1 MCNYTY
7 ENGSNCTQGNYNN
20 SRYCILHGDDF
31 GSVKKNNFQ
40 HFHVNDF
47 NTVISRQA
55 GNLERVIFPNGSV
68 VSSNGNS
75 LNFKDC
81 FFYGTTTINH
91 GINSKHTN
99 IIFENCEGK
108 AENPAYLKIDSSS
121 IDLKFQ
127 NSKFFQSIQFA
138 PMQHQSVQFE
148 NCTNIT
154 VINFSN
160 TVGASSIIC
169 KNSILGALNV
179 QKNGDGII
187 ALSDCTFDKINLKAT
202 GSYPIT
208 IDTCVIE
215 ASSDISGRFE
225 NSEINFFGVECKKSL
240 SVEIQ
245 EHIQAL
251 RFMPNGRRKK
261 TRFKV
266 LSVLGTRPIA
276 DIFLDQVKADF
287 VSFGFSALRGKLQI
301 NNLNANRLKI
311 APSNPSND
319 TDIYEQVSIK
329 EIEIK
334 DELQVSDIMVQTL
347 SFRNNEIEGKTY
359 FKNCHFLGDADFQ
372 GTTFKDD
379 AVFKCSSKSREAS
392 ADTVHGLVSF
402 AGTVFLKDVDFSNR
416 KFDGSLSFDKTHFH
430 EAPNFSGASLSQ
442 HTTMETAYFH
452 DVENSRVKQ
461 YAPERYRTLKHKM
474 EELRD
479 RRSQGKFFRCEQI
492 AYRILKRKSWFERL
506 LSLSYEKVSNYGT
519 SIGKPLAW
527 ICACILFFGL
537 IFLLPSVWNGCGD
550 TPYEKCF
557 GSPINESFKNVFK
570 PFESFRSDHKT
581 NWRSYVGALES
592 LMIYSLFA
600 VFLIS
605 VRWRFKKD

>member
-1 MCNYTY
+1 MCDYTY
-7 ENGSNCTQGNYNN
+7 ENGDGCYEQYFNG
-20 SRYCILHGDDF
+20 SRYCILHGELF
-31 GSVKKNNFQ
+31 GDWHKQNFQ
-40 HFHVNDF
+40 PAHIRTF
-47 NTVISRQA
+47 NNRIN
-55 GNLERVIFPNGSV
+55 NLQGKLEGVVFPNGSI
-68 VSSNGNS
+68 VSSNGNA
-75 LNFKDC
+75 LHFKNC
-81 FFYGTTTINH
+81 FFYGTTTIIH
-91 GINSKHTN
+91 GNNNQHTN

-108 AENPAYLKIDSSS
+108 AENPAYLKIDCAST
-121 IDLKFQ
+121 DLKFQ
-127 NSKFFQSIQFA
+127 NSKFFQSIEFTQK
-138 PMQHQSVQFE
+138 QHQFVQFE

-160 TVGASSIIC
+160 TLGASSIIC

-179 QKNGDGII
+179 HKSGDGII
-187 ALSDCTFDKINLKAT
+187 SLSDTTFDKISLKAT

-215 ASSDISGRFE
+215 GSSDISGRFE
-225 NSEINFFGVECKKSL
+225 NSEINLFGVECKKSL

-301 NNLNANRLKI
+301 NTLNANQLKI
-311 APSNPSND
+311 APSNSTND

-329 EIEIK
+329 ETEIK

-347 SFRNNEIEGKTY
+347 SFNNNEVGGKTY
-359 FKNCHFLGDADFQ
+359 FKNCHFLGDADFRN
-372 GTTFKDD
+372 TVFKDD
-379 AVFKCSSKSREAS
+379 AIFKCSSKSREAS

-430 EAPNFSGASLSQ
+430 EAPNFSEASLSQ

-452 DVENSRVKQ
+452 DVENGRVKQ
-461 YAPERYRTLKHKM
+461 YSPERYRTLKHKM

-519 SIGKPLAW
+519 SIGKPLGW
-527 ICACILFFGL
+527 ICACIFLFAL
-537 IFLLPSVWNGCGD
+537 IFLMPNVWNGCGD
-550 TPYEKCF
+550 VSHGKCF

-570 PFESFRSDHKT
+570 PFESFKSDHKT
-581 NWRSYVGALES
+581 SWRSYIGALES
-592 LMIYSLFA
+592 LIIYSLFA